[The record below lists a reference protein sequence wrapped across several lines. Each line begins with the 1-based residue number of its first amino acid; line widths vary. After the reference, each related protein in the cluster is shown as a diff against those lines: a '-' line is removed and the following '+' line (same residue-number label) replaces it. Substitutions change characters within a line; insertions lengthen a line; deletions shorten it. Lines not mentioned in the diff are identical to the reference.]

1 MPWKMGI
8 DAPPVPLH
16 RSPLGLTHPVPVN
29 AVIPPACES
38 SEDPTDDLL
47 RRRIRVSEFRWLAW
61 RRRAGRR
68 LRTFVE
74 QFGQCAQILLC
85 VAMNVLGIVN
95 STNTGNNRNSLSGE
109 SEIVGD
115 PAEAIGCAGHS
126 PASSLGFS
134 VFIMSSRSVS
144 CDLCRGSGRSRGLTA
159 RDGSVIQVPKGAYGV
174 VDPPR
179 RLLLDFE
186 PSSGRLPQT

>member
-74 QFGQCAQILLC
+74 QFRQCAQILLC
-85 VAMNVLGIVN
+85 VAMNILGIVN

-134 VFIMSSRSVS
+134 VFIMSSRSVLS
-144 CDLCRGSGRSRGLTA
+144 DLCRGSVRPG
-159 RDGSVIQVPKGAYGV
+159 D
-174 VDPPR
+174 
-179 RLLLDFE
+179 
-186 PSSGRLPQT
+186 